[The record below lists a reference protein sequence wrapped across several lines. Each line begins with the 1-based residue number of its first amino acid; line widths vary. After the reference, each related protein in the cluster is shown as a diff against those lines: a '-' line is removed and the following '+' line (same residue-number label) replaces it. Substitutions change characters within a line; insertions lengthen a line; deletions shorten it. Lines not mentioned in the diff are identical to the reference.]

1 MSFQN
6 KLFKYESKLNNL
18 QKWGLPLIYAIRANN
33 LEEVR
38 KLLTINPAIIN
49 ERWIDYL
56 GQTPIFF
63 ATSVEMLRLL
73 IEFGA
78 DINIINKTGY
88 TLLMSLSAN
97 DMHELVLFLV
107 NYGADISITIKREY
121 GININIFDYYIH
133 MSKHNLP
140 YTYFRGTRVR
150 NYYAKYDPIITTI
163 YKLLLNKGAKF
174 NNIID
179 FDDFNLIPTHDPT
192 NITEVADIN
201 KLNLLKKNNMV
212 LPALVAQPEA
222 FNIDYVRVG
231 HPTVKY
237 YQYLKEAYNIT
248 EAEILAMATEM
259 ALERRMPAALSRRR
273 YLEEESRRFAH
284 ATAAASAPPSS
295 PSAPANAGAGN
306 L

>member
-18 QKWGLPLIYAIRANN
+18 QKGGSPLIDAIRANN

-38 KLLTINPAIIN
+38 KLLTINPAKIN
-49 ERWIDYL
+49 ERWIDYF

-78 DINIINKTGY
+78 DINIISKSGE

-97 DMHELVLFLV
+97 KMHELVLFLV
-107 NYGADISITIKREY
+107 NYGADISIIIKRPL
-121 GININIFDYYIH
+121 INLTIFDYYIYI
-133 MSKHNLP
+133 SKHNLP
-140 YTYFRGTRVR
+140 YTYFSGTRAR
-150 NYYAKYDPIITTI
+150 DYYAEYDPIITTI

-174 NNIID
+174 DNIID
-179 FDDFNLIPTHDPT
+179 FDDFNPIPTHDPT
-192 NITEVADIN
+192 NLTEVADIN

-212 LPALVAQPEA
+212 LPALATLPEA

-259 ALERRMPAALSRRR
+259 ALERRMPAALSQRR
-273 YLEEESRRFAH
+273 YLKEESKIFAD
-284 ATAAASAPPSS
+284 
-295 PSAPANAGAGN
+295 AGAGTGP
-306 L
+306 